1 MKAILKLL
9 PSCLFFFAFM
19 PVCRAQQSPY
29 LLPGEWDVYAGL
41 DASQGLHKDAAHL
54 FRGTGFSTEL
64 GARYYFGRF
73 GLSVATGFVTGAADN
88 DAVNDFI
95 RERKYPRDQL
105 RISKSEAVNGYLM
118 IGPSFRFGG
127 RFFVNA
133 DLRGGLMVNNPGT
146 LDMTSTESGR
156 SMYRFGGTDRSLFP
170 GFSGDV
176 SLNYA
181 VSRSVR
187 IFVHTAYLQS
197 KASVSLIDVGGG
209 FKEAAR
215 VNRSMKVMSAG
226 IGLIKIFHPGGSAG
240 GNHRGV
246 IQNPLYEPKGSSG
259 ENPLY
264 DGGKRE
270 SVTRNPLYEP
280 KGSAEE
286 NPLYDGGKREGV
298 IQNPLYEEKGQAGEN
313 PLYDGGNRITQNGS
327 GPRRAVIR
335 LEPDGAIIGKLQ
347 AQDYNSTRSN
357 KGYGLIVIDGN
368 GILSGRMEAQ
378 DYNST
383 RSNKGYGIIRV
394 DGTGAVKGVLS
405 WQDYNSTRSNK
416 ILIRTGPGGS
426 VTGRL
431 VDADDK
437 TQAPGESLLT
447 IGPGGVLTGQLNARD
462 YNSTR
467 SNKGYGLIRVGEDGR
482 VTGKL
487 EAQDY
492 NSTRS
497 NKGYGLVRVGEDGTV
512 TGQLSREGYDAPAPG
527 VSSGMM
533 LIGQNGSV
541 TGMVEAQDYNSTRSN
556 KGR

>member
-1 MKAILKLL
+1 MKAVLKLL

-29 LLPGEWDVYAGL
+29 LPPGEWDIYAGL
-41 DASQGLHKDAAHL
+41 NASQGLHKDAAHL
-54 FRGTGFSTEL
+54 FRGPGFSTEM
-64 GARYYFGRF
+64 GARYYFGRL
-73 GLSVATGFVTGAADN
+73 GLSVAMGFVTGSADN
-88 DAVNDFI
+88 GSVNDFI

-105 RISKSEAVNGYLM
+105 RISKSDAVNDYLM

-133 DLRGGLMVNNPGT
+133 DLRGGLMVNNPGM

-156 SMYRFGGTDRSLFP
+156 SMYRFGGTDRSFFP

-197 KASVSLIDVGGG
+197 EASVSLIDVGGG
-209 FKEAAR
+209 LKEAVR

-226 IGLIKIFHPGGSAG
+226 IGLTKIFHPGGTPG
-240 GNHRGV
+240 GNRRG
-246 IQNPLYEPKGSSG
+246 
-259 ENPLY
+259 
-264 DGGKRE
+264 
-270 SVTRNPLYEP
+270 VTRNPLYEQ
-280 KGSAEE
+280 KGSAGE
-286 NPLYDGGKREGV
+286 N
-298 IQNPLYEEKGQAGEN
+298 QLYE
-313 PLYDGGNRITQNGS
+313 GGNRIAQNGP
-327 GPRRAVIR
+327 GLQRAVIR
-335 LEPDGAIIGKLQ
+335 LGPDGAITGKLQ

-368 GILSGRMEAQ
+368 GIISGRMEAP

-383 RSNKGYGIIRV
+383 RSNKGYR
-394 DGTGAVKGVLS
+394 
-405 WQDYNSTRSNK
+405 
-416 ILIRTGPGGS
+416 
-426 VTGRL
+426 
-431 VDADDK
+431 
-437 TQAPGESLLT
+437 
-447 IGPGGVLTGQLNARD
+447 
-462 YNSTR
+462 
-467 SNKGYGLIRVGEDGR
+467 LIRVGEDGK

-497 NKGYGLVRVGEDGTV
+497 NKGYGLIRVGKDGTI
-512 TGQLSREGYDAPAPG
+512 TGLFSGEGYDSPAPG
-527 VSSGMM
+527 VSSGMI
-533 LIGQNGSV
+533 LIGKNGAV